1 MGGCYCTNEELKIIL
16 DKFLATPRV
25 PKAPKGP
32 KVRQGHRNYFFS
44 AGVMRF
50 GFCCKY
56 QARFCFFL
64 GGEVTSTVNI
74 TITWTCW

>member
-50 GFCCKY
+50 GLDF
-56 QARFCFFL
+56 AASIRPGFVFF
-64 GGEVTSTVNI
+64 GGGSY
-74 TITWTCW
+74 